1 MTCCPYLYCVIHVLN
16 FIVFAVFP
24 IVHLPS
30 SIHSSFITTR
40 SPMFHSLREAAS
52 QAASA
57 VYSSGLAMTRS
68 VSSSR
73 TIRPRSLRRTSTA
86 TSTSPKQSAASPAAS
101 TSSSPTS
108 ESLAQRQKLQ
118 SPGQLKHDYPPQH
131 VSDESWLDSNPFAF
145 NVPTTQQ
152 NDDFAA
158 CVINLS
164 RNILPQRPRTRH
176 GRQRSYLIA
185 PPLDTSPELWPES
198 SGLAPTARAVDS
210 LEEACK
216 VLALMPGILDVRVN
230 AQFPDDGYEES
241 LRRRRDSGLPIA
253 RA

>member
-1 MTCCPYLYCVIHVLN
+1 
-16 FIVFAVFP
+16 
-24 IVHLPS
+24 
-30 SIHSSFITTR
+30 
-40 SPMFHSLREAAS
+40 MFHSLREAAS
-52 QAASA
+52 QAASV
-57 VYSSGLAMTRS
+57 VYSSGLAMARS

-86 TSTSPKQSAASPAAS
+86 TSTSSKQSAASPADS
-101 TSSSPTS
+101 ISSSPTS
-108 ESLAQRQKLQ
+108 ELLAQRQKLQ
-118 SPGQLKHDYPPQH
+118 SPGQLKHDYSPQH

-145 NVPTTQQ
+145 NVPTQQ

-158 CVINLS
+158 CVINLN
-164 RNILPQRPRTRH
+164 RKILPQRPRTRH

-185 PPLDTSPELWPES
+185 PPLDTSPELWSES
-198 SGLAPTARAVDS
+198 SALAPTARAVDP